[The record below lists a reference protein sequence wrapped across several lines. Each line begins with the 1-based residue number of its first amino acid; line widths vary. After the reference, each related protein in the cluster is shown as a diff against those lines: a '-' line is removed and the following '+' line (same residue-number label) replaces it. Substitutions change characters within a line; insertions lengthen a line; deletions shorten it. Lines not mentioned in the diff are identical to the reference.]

1 MIKKDDKKKPV
12 KKAPAKKKATN
23 KKTGAPTKY
32 NKTMCAKVFKL
43 AASGLYNPAIATR
56 MGISTATL
64 HNYMNLYPDFLE
76 AIQGGR
82 ELADAKVENVLYKMA
97 MGYKHTVE
105 KPVVVSDG
113 VEGSHVETVK
123 YEVDVPPNFSAISF
137 HLRNRKPKEWRD
149 KQEIGL
155 TGKDGEDR
163 SFSVVFGRGKDTED
177 KGE

>member
-1 MIKKDDKKKPV
+1 MAETK
-12 KKAPAKKKATN
+12 KKAPTKKKAT
-23 KKTGAPTKY
+23 KKKAKKNGAPTKY
-32 NKTMCAKVFKL
+32 SKAMCAKVFKL

-56 MGISTATL
+56 LGISTATL

-76 AIQGGR
+76 AMEGGR

-97 MGYKHTVE
+97 LGYKHTVE
-105 KPVVVSDG
+105 KPMVISDG
-113 VEGSHVETVK
+113 KGGTKIVNQKYVEE
-123 YEVDVPPNFSAISF
+123 VPPKFSAISF

-177 KGE
+177 KGK